1 MTFPAARAR
10 NFGSIAEL
18 YERVRP
24 GYPAEA
30 VAWFL
35 SAAAPV
41 AGELRV
47 ADVGTGTGKL
57 TDALLGPA
65 RQITAV
71 DPDPGMLAVLSAKH
85 PEVTTVTGTAEQLP
99 FPDAS
104 FDVVTFG
111 QSWHW
116 VDPPRGSSEV
126 ARVLRPGGSLG
137 LFWNIRDAREQ
148 VSGGRWVGELADIL
162 GHQSAD
168 ELMLAAGGPVVTE
181 PLTFDEMREFA
192 WVSTIDVATLVDLA
206 ATHGFV
212 ITASEADRH
221 QMLDAVRVLG
231 ERVADGEGMLRL
243 PYRLYVYRFSAP

>member
-1 MTFPAARAR
+1 MAAWTAARSR

-35 SAAAPV
+35 LADASASR
-41 AGELRV
+41 ELRI

-57 TDALLGPA
+57 TDALLASGRA
-65 RQITAV
+65 VTAV
-71 DPDPGMLAVLSAKH
+71 DPDPGMLAVLTAKH

-99 FPDAS
+99 FADAT

-116 VDPPRGSSEV
+116 VDPPRGSTEV
-126 ARVLRPGGSLG
+126 ARILRPGGTLG
-137 LFWNIRDAREQ
+137 LFWNIRDAREP
-148 VSGGRWVGELADIL
+148 WVAELADIL
-162 GHQSAD
+162 AHQSAD
-168 ELMLAAGGPVVTE
+168 ELMLEAGGPVVTE
-181 PLTFDEMREFA
+181 PLQFDAMREFT

-212 ITASEADRH
+212 ITASEADRQ
-221 QMLDAVRVLG
+221 QMLDAVRALG
-231 ERVADGEGMLRL
+231 ERVAEAEGMLRL

>member
-1 MTFPAARAR
+1 MAAWTAARSR

-30 VAWFL
+30 VDWFL
-35 SAAAPV
+35 AADAPASGV
-41 AGELRV
+41 LRI

-57 TDALLGPA
+57 TDALLAPGRA
-65 RQITAV
+65 VTAV
-71 DPDPGMLAVLSAKH
+71 DPDPGMLAVLASKH
-85 PEVTTVTGTAEQLP
+85 PGVTTVTGTAEQLP
-99 FPDAS
+99 FDDDS
-104 FDVVTFG
+104 FDAVTFG

-126 ARVLRPGGSLG
+126 ARILRPGGQLG
-137 LFWNIRDAREQ
+137 LFWNIRDAREP
-148 VSGGRWVGELADIL
+148 WVAELADVL

-168 ELMLAAGGPVVTE
+168 ELMLEAGGPVVTE
-181 PLTFDEMREFA
+181 PLEFETMREFS
-192 WVSTIDVATLVDLA
+192 WMSTIDVTTLVDLA

-221 QMLDAVRVLG
+221 RMLDAVRALG
-231 ERVADGEGMLRL
+231 EQVAGDDGMVRL
-243 PYRLYVYRFSAP
+243 PYRLYVYRFRAA

>member
-1 MTFPAARAR
+1 MSFTAARSR

-30 VAWFL
+30 VTWFL
-35 SAAAPV
+35 SAAAP
-41 AGELRV
+41 ASRELRI

-57 TDALLGPA
+57 TDALLAPG
-65 RQITAV
+65 REITAV
-71 DPDPGMLAVLSAKH
+71 DPDPAMLAVLSAKH
-85 PEVTTVTGTAEQLP
+85 PDVTTVTGTAEHLP
-99 FPDAS
+99 FGDAT
-104 FDVVTFG
+104 FDEVTFG

-116 VDPPRGSSEV
+116 VDPPRGSAEV

-148 VSGGRWVGELADIL
+148 ASGERWVAELADIL

-168 ELMLAAGGPVVTE
+168 ELMMEAGGPVVTE
-181 PLTFDEMREFA
+181 PFEFAEMREFA
-192 WVSTIDVATLVDLA
+192 WTSTIDVDTLVDLA

-212 ITASEADRH
+212 ITASDGDRRDL
-221 QMLDAVRVLG
+221 LDAVRALG
-231 ERVADGEGMLRL
+231 ERVAADGILRL
-243 PYRLYVYRFSAP
+243 PYRLYVYRFGVA

>member
-1 MTFPAARAR
+1 MAAWTAARAR

-30 VAWFL
+30 VDWFL
-35 SAAAPV
+35 PATAP
-41 AGELRV
+41 ASGGLRI

-57 TDALLGPA
+57 TDALLAPG
-65 RQITAV
+65 REVTAV

-99 FPDAS
+99 FDDAT
-104 FDVVTFG
+104 FDAVTFG

-116 VDPPRGSSEV
+116 VDPPRGSTEV
-126 ARVLRPGGSLG
+126 ARILRPGGVLG
-137 LFWNIRDAREQ
+137 LFWNIRDAREP
-148 VSGGRWVGELADIL
+148 WVAELAGIL

-168 ELMLAAGGPVVTE
+168 ELMLEAGGPVVTE
-181 PLTFDEMREFA
+181 PLEFDAMREFQ
-192 WVSTIDVATLVDLA
+192 WISTIDLATLVDLA

-212 ITASEADRH
+212 ITASEADRRK
-221 QMLDAVRVLG
+221 MLDAVAALG
-231 ERVADGEGMLRL
+231 ERVAGADGMLRL
-243 PYRLYVYRFSAP
+243 PYRLYAYRFRAA

>member
-1 MTFPAARAR
+1 MAWTAARSR

-24 GYPAEA
+24 GYPAAA
-30 VAWFL
+30 VSWFL
-35 SAAAPV
+35 PTAP
-41 AGELRV
+41 ASQELRI

-57 TDALLGPA
+57 TDALLAPG
-65 RQITAV
+65 REITAV

-99 FPDAS
+99 FGDAT
-104 FDVVTFG
+104 FDAVTFG

-126 ARVLRPGGSLG
+126 ARILRPGGRLG
-137 LFWNIRDAREQ
+137 LFWNIRDAREP
-148 VSGGRWVGELADIL
+148 WVAELADVL
-162 GHQSAD
+162 GHLSAD

-181 PLTFDEMREFA
+181 PFEFDAMREFA
-192 WVSTIDVATLVDLA
+192 WASTIDVTTLVDLA

-212 ITASEADRH
+212 ITASEADRR
-221 QMLDAVRVLG
+221 QMLDAVRALG
-231 ERVADGEGMLRL
+231 ERISDTDGMLRL
-243 PYRLYVYRFSAP
+243 PYRLYVYSFRVA

>member
-1 MTFPAARAR
+1 MAWTAARAR

-30 VAWFL
+30 VDWFL
-35 SAAAPV
+35 SAGAP
-41 AGELRV
+41 ARGELKI

-57 TDALLGPA
+57 TDALLAPG
-65 RQITAV
+65 REVTAV

-85 PEVTTVTGTAEQLP
+85 PEVATVPGTAEQLP
-99 FPDAS
+99 FDDDS
-104 FDVVTFG
+104 FDAVTFG

-116 VDPPRGSSEV
+116 VDPPRGSTEV
-126 ARVLRPGGSLG
+126 ARILRPGGQLG

-148 VSGGRWVGELADIL
+148 ASGERWVAELADIL

-168 ELMLAAGGPVVTE
+168 ELMLEAGGPVVTE
-181 PLTFDEMREFA
+181 PLEFETMREFG

-212 ITASEADRH
+212 ITASEADRRK
-221 QMLDAVRVLG
+221 MLDAVAALG
-231 ERVADGEGMLRL
+231 ERVAGADGMLRL
-243 PYRLYVYRFSAP
+243 PYRLYVYRFRAG

>member
-1 MTFPAARAR
+1 MAFPAARSR

-35 SAAAPV
+35 PADADSR
-41 AGELRV
+41 ELRI

-57 TDALLGPA
+57 TDALLASGRA
-65 RQITAV
+65 VTAV
-71 DPDPGMLAVLSAKH
+71 DPDPEMLAVLTAKH

-99 FPDAS
+99 FIDAT

-116 VDPPRGSSEV
+116 VDPPRGSAEV
-126 ARVLRPGGSLG
+126 ARVLRPGGRLG
-137 LFWNIRDAREQ
+137 LFWNIRDAREP
-148 VSGGRWVGELADIL
+148 WVAELADIL

-168 ELMLAAGGPVVTE
+168 ELMMDAGGPVVTE
-181 PLTFDEMREFA
+181 PLQFDAMREFT

-212 ITASEADRH
+212 ITASDADRR
-221 QMLDAVRVLG
+221 QMLDAVRALG
-231 ERVADGEGMLRL
+231 ERVAEADGMLRL
-243 PYRLYVYRFSAP
+243 PYRLYVYRFSAA

>member
-1 MTFPAARAR
+1 MSFTAARSR

-35 SAAAPV
+35 PADAP
-41 AGELRV
+41 ASQELRI

-57 TDALLGPA
+57 TDALLA
-65 RQITAV
+65 RGREITAV

-85 PEVTTVTGTAEQLP
+85 PGVTTVTGTAEQLP
-99 FPDAS
+99 FGDAT
-104 FDVVTFG
+104 FDAVTFG

-116 VDPPRGSSEV
+116 VDPPRGSAEV
-126 ARVLRPGGSLG
+126 ARILRPGGHLG
-137 LFWNIRDAREQ
+137 LFWNIRDAREP
-148 VSGGRWVGELADIL
+148 WVAELADIL

-168 ELMLAAGGPVVTE
+168 ELMLEAGGPVVTE
-181 PLTFDEMREFA
+181 PFAFDAMQEFG
-192 WVSTIDVATLVDLA
+192 WTSTIDVATLVDLA

-212 ITASEADRH
+212 ITASEVDRRE
-221 QMLDAVRVLG
+221 MLDAVGALG
-231 ERVADGEGMLRL
+231 ERVAEADGMLRL
-243 PYRLYVYRFSAP
+243 PYRLYVYRFRTG

>member
-1 MTFPAARAR
+1 MAWTAARSR

-30 VAWFL
+30 VDWFL
-35 SAAAPV
+35 SDGSASR
-41 AGELRV
+41 GLRI

-57 TDALLGPA
+57 TDALLAPGRA
-65 RQITAV
+65 VTAV
-71 DPDPGMLAVLSAKH
+71 DPDPGMLAVLAAKH

-99 FPDAS
+99 FADAS
-104 FDVVTFG
+104 FDAVTFG

-116 VDPPRGSSEV
+116 VDPPRGSTEV

-137 LFWNIRDAREQ
+137 LFWNIRDAREP
-148 VSGGRWVGELADIL
+148 WVAEFADIL

-168 ELMLAAGGPVVTE
+168 ELMLEAGGPVVTG
-181 PLTFDEMREFA
+181 PLEFEAMREFA
-192 WVSTIDVATLVDLA
+192 WTSTIDVPTLVDLA

-212 ITASEADRH
+212 ITASEADRRE
-221 QMLDAVRVLG
+221 MLDAVGALG
-231 ERVADGEGMLRL
+231 ERVADPDGIVRL
-243 PYRLYVYRFSAP
+243 PYRLYVYRFRAAAA

>member
-1 MTFPAARAR
+1 MAFPAARSR

-35 SAAAPV
+35 SDGVPV
-41 AGELRV
+41 SRELRI

-57 TDALLGPA
+57 TDALLASGRA
-65 RQITAV
+65 VTAV

-99 FPDAS
+99 FADGT

-116 VDPPRGSSEV
+116 VDPPRGSAEV
-126 ARVLRPGGSLG
+126 ARVLRPGGHLG
-137 LFWNIRDAREQ
+137 LFWNIRDAREP
-148 VSGGRWVGELADIL
+148 WVAELADIL

-168 ELMLAAGGPVVTE
+168 ELMLDAGGPVVTE
-181 PLTFDEMREFA
+181 PLQFDAMREFA
-192 WVSTIDVATLVDLA
+192 WTSTIDVATLVDLA

-212 ITASEADRH
+212 ITASEADRR
-221 QMLDAVRVLG
+221 QMLDAVRALG
-231 ERVADGEGMLRL
+231 ERVAEADGMLRL
-243 PYRLYVYRFSAP
+243 PYRLYVYRFNAA